1 MENVKKT
8 RTDNSVLLIS
18 LAGVIN
24 ADNASAVAQT
34 IAEQRAAARDYTALV
49 FDARDL
55 TYISS
60 AGLRIIMQ
68 VIKEEKLRKH
78 APVSMIEVSKDVY
91 DILDMT
97 GFTTFVDVQKALREI
112 SVEGCPVI
120 GAGFFGKVYRLNP
133 ETVVKVYANEES
145 IPVIRREQ
153 ARAKKAFIKGIP
165 TAISYDIVRVG
176 DTYGSVFELLHA
188 KSFNDWVLE
197 YEDCPEKLD
206 ELIRSYVF
214 CLKQVHDTELDMGD
228 LPFARDEMLEKLDVL
243 QPYLPQDVQLR
254 LRDLL
259 TSLPDDLHAVHG
271 DFQMKNVMLCNGE
284 PMLIDMETLCIGQP
298 IFDLQGIYVAYKAFP
313 EDEPDNATKFLGIR
327 PETAEYIWRR
337 LLELYFG
344 TEANLREI
352 EEKIKVLA
360 YIRFL
365 QLLVTTDL
373 QNSELGKLRIKHT
386 QEHLQELSANITS
399 LKI

>member
-1 MENVKKT
+1 MENVKK
-8 RTDNSVLLIS
+8 RIDNSVLLIP

-24 ADNASAVAQT
+24 ADNASAVAQK
-34 IAEQRAAARDYTALV
+34 IAEQRAAVSDYTALV
-49 FDARDL
+49 FDAKDL

-112 SVEGCPVI
+112 SLEGSTVI
-120 GAGFFGKVYRLNP
+120 GEGFFGKVYRLNP
-133 ETVVKVYANEES
+133 ETVVKVYANEDS
-145 IPVIRREQ
+145 IPMIKREQ

-176 DTYGSVFELLHA
+176 DAYGSVFELLQA
-188 KSFNDWVLE
+188 KSFNDWVIE
-197 YEDCPEKLD
+197 YEACPEKLD
-206 ELIRSYVF
+206 ELIQLYVS
-214 CLKQVHDTELDMGD
+214 CLKQVHETELDMGD
-228 LPFARDEMLEKLDVL
+228 LPFARDEMLEKAAVL
-243 QPYLPQDVQLR
+243 QAYLPQDVQQR
-254 LRDLL
+254 LQNLL
-259 TSLPDDLHAVHG
+259 ASLPDDLHAVHG

-327 PETAEYIWRR
+327 PETADYIWRR

-344 TEANLREI
+344 TEVNLREI
-352 EEKIKVLA
+352 EERIKLLA

-365 QLLVTTDL
+365 HIIVTTDL
-373 QNSELGKLRIKHT
+373 QNGELGKLRIKHA
-386 QEHLQELSANITS
+386 QEHLQELSASINS
-399 LKI
+399 LAI

>member
-1 MENVKKT
+1 
-8 RTDNSVLLIS
+8 
-18 LAGVIN
+18 
-24 ADNASAVAQT
+24 
-34 IAEQRAAARDYTALV
+34 
-49 FDARDL
+49 
-55 TYISS
+55 
-60 AGLRIIMQ
+60 MQ

-78 APVSMIEVSKDVY
+78 APVSMIEVSRDVY

-112 SVEGCPVI
+112 SLEGSTVI
-120 GAGFFGKVYRLNP
+120 GEGFFGKVYRLNP

-145 IPVIRREQ
+145 IPVIKREQ

-176 DTYGSVFELLHA
+176 DAYGSVFELLQA
-188 KSFNDWVLE
+188 KSFNDWVIE

-206 ELIRSYVF
+206 ELIQLYVS
-214 CLKQVHDTELDMGD
+214 CLKQVHETELDMGD
-228 LPFARDEMLEKLDVL
+228 LPFARDEMLEKVAVL
-243 QPYLPQDVQLR
+243 QAYLPQDVQQR
-254 LRDLL
+254 LQNLL
-259 TSLPDDLHAVHG
+259 ASLPDDLHAVHG

-327 PETAEYIWRR
+327 PETAEYIWRG

>member
-1 MENVKKT
+1 MENVKKS
-8 RTDNSVLLIS
+8 RTDNSVLLIP
-18 LAGVIN
+18 LAGGIN

-55 TYISS
+55 AYISS

-97 GFTTFVDVQKALREI
+97 GFTAFVDVQKALREI

-259 TSLPDDLHAVHG
+259 ASLPDDLHAVHG

-284 PMLIDMETLCIGQP
+284 PMLIDMEILCIGQP

-373 QNSELGKLRIKHT
+373 QNSELGKLRIKHM
-386 QEHLQELSANITS
+386 QEHLQELSASITS
-399 LKI
+399 LAI

>member
-1 MENVKKT
+1 MDKVQQSG
-8 RTDNSVLLIS
+8 TDNVLMIPLS
-18 LAGVIN
+18 GTIN
-24 ADNASAVAQT
+24 ADNASAMAQN
-34 IAEQRAAARDYTALV
+34 IAEKRAAVRDYTALV

-97 GFTTFVDVQKALREI
+97 GFTAFFDVQKALREI

-145 IPVIRREQ
+145 IPVIKREQ

-176 DTYGSVFELLHA
+176 DTYGSVFELLQA
-188 KSFNDWVLE
+188 KSFNDWVIE

-206 ELIRSYVF
+206 ELTRLYVS

-259 TSLPDDLHAVHG
+259 ASLPDDLHAVHG

-386 QEHLQELSANITS
+386 QEHLQELSASITS
-399 LKI
+399 LAI

>member
-1 MENVKKT
+1 MENVKKI
-8 RTDNSVLLIS
+8 RTDNSVLLIP

-24 ADNASAVAQT
+24 ADNASAVAQK
-34 IAEQRAAARDYTALV
+34 IAEQRAAVSDYTALV
-49 FDARDL
+49 FDAKDL

-78 APVSMIEVSKDVY
+78 APVSMIEVSRDVY

-112 SVEGCPVI
+112 SLEGSTVI
-120 GAGFFGKVYRLNP
+120 GEGFFGKVYRLNP

-145 IPVIRREQ
+145 IPVIKREQ

-176 DTYGSVFELLHA
+176 DTYGSVFELLQA
-188 KSFNDWVLE
+188 KSFNDWVIE

-206 ELIRSYVF
+206 ELIQLYVS
-214 CLKQVHDTELDMGD
+214 CLKQVHETELDMGD
-228 LPFARDEMLEKLDVL
+228 LPFARDEMLEKVAVL
-243 QPYLPQDVQLR
+243 QAYLPQDVQQR
-254 LRDLL
+254 LQNLL
-259 TSLPDDLHAVHG
+259 ASLPDDLHAVHG

-327 PETAEYIWRR
+327 PETADYIWRR
-337 LLELYFG
+337 LLEIYFG
-344 TEANLREI
+344 TEADLCEI
-352 EEKIKVLA
+352 EEKIKALA
-360 YIRFL
+360 YIRCL
-365 QLLVTTDL
+365 HLLITTDL
-373 QNSELGKLRIKHT
+373 QNSELGKLRITHA
-386 QEHLQELSANITS
+386 QEHLQELSASITS
-399 LKI
+399 LAI

>member
-1 MENVKKT
+1 MENVKK
-8 RTDNSVLLIS
+8 RIDNSVLLIP

-24 ADNASAVAQT
+24 ADNASAVAQK
-34 IAEQRAAARDYTALV
+34 IAEQRAAVSDYTALV
-49 FDARDL
+49 FDAKDL

-112 SVEGCPVI
+112 SLEGSTVI
-120 GAGFFGKVYRLNP
+120 GEGFFGKVYRLNP
-133 ETVVKVYANEES
+133 ETVVKVYANEDS
-145 IPVIRREQ
+145 IPMIKREQ

-176 DTYGSVFELLHA
+176 DAYGSVFELLQA
-188 KSFNDWVLE
+188 KSFNDWVIE
-197 YEDCPEKLD
+197 YEACPEKLD
-206 ELIRSYVF
+206 ELIQLYVS
-214 CLKQVHDTELDMGD
+214 CLKQVHETELDMGD
-228 LPFARDEMLEKLDVL
+228 LPFARDEMLEKVAVL
-243 QPYLPQDVQLR
+243 QAYLPQDVQQR
-254 LRDLL
+254 LQNLL
-259 TSLPDDLHAVHG
+259 ASLPDDLHAVHG

-313 EDEPDNATKFLGIR
+313 EDEPNNATKFLGIR
-327 PETAEYIWRR
+327 PETADYIWRR

-344 TEANLREI
+344 TEVNLREI
-352 EEKIKVLA
+352 EERIKLLA

-365 QLLVTTDL
+365 HIIVTTDL
-373 QNSELGKLRIKHT
+373 QNGELGKLRIKHA
-386 QEHLQELSANITS
+386 QEHLQELSASINS
-399 LKI
+399 LAI

>member
-1 MENVKKT
+1 MESVKKS
-8 RTDNSVLLIS
+8 RIDNSVLLIP

-24 ADNASAVAQT
+24 ADNASAVAQK
-34 IAEQRAAARDYTALV
+34 IAEQRAAVRDYTALV
-49 FDARDL
+49 FDAKDL

-78 APVSMIEVSKDVY
+78 APVSLIEVSKDVY

-145 IPVIRREQ
+145 IPVIKREQ

-176 DTYGSVFELLHA
+176 DTYGSVFELLQA
-188 KSFNDWVLE
+188 KSFNDWILE

-206 ELIRSYVF
+206 ELTWLYVS

-228 LPFARDEMLEKLDVL
+228 LPFARDEMLEKVAAL
-243 QPYLPQDVQLR
+243 QVYLPQ
-254 LRDLL
+254 
-259 TSLPDDLHAVHG
+259 A
-271 DFQMKNVMLCNGE
+271 
-284 PMLIDMETLCIGQP
+284 
-298 IFDLQGIYVAYKAFP
+298 
-313 EDEPDNATKFLGIR
+313 
-327 PETAEYIWRR
+327 
-337 LLELYFG
+337 FG
-344 TEANLREI
+344 TL
-352 EEKIKVLA
+352 
-360 YIRFL
+360 FWHG
-365 QLLVTTDL
+365 
-373 QNSELGKLRIKHT
+373 GKT
-386 QEHLQELSANITS
+386 A
-399 LKI
+399 

>member
-1 MENVKKT
+1 MENVKKS
-8 RTDNSVLLIS
+8 RTDNSVLLIP

-49 FDARDL
+49 FDAKDL

-78 APVSMIEVSKDVY
+78 APVSMIEVSRDVY

-112 SVEGCPVI
+112 SLEGSTVI
-120 GAGFFGKVYRLNP
+120 GEGFFGKVYRLNP

-145 IPVIRREQ
+145 IPVIKREQ

-176 DTYGSVFELLHA
+176 DTYGSVFELLQA
-188 KSFNDWVLE
+188 KSFNDWVIE

-206 ELIRSYVF
+206 ELIQLYVS
-214 CLKQVHDTELDMGD
+214 CLKQVHETELDMGD
-228 LPFARDEMLEKLDVL
+228 LPFARDEMLEKVAVL
-243 QPYLPQDVQLR
+243 QAYLPQDVQQR
-254 LRDLL
+254 LQNLL
-259 TSLPDDLHAVHG
+259 ASLPDDLHAVHG

-327 PETAEYIWRR
+327 PETADYIWRR

>member
-1 MENVKKT
+1 MENVKK
-8 RTDNSVLLIS
+8 RIDNSVLLIP

-24 ADNASAVAQT
+24 ADNASAVAQK
-34 IAEQRAAARDYTALV
+34 IAEQRAAVSDYTALV
-49 FDARDL
+49 FDAKDL

-112 SVEGCPVI
+112 SLEGSTVI
-120 GAGFFGKVYRLNP
+120 GEGFFGKVYRLNP
-133 ETVVKVYANEES
+133 ETVVKVYANEDS
-145 IPVIRREQ
+145 IPMIKREQ

-176 DTYGSVFELLHA
+176 DAYGSVFELLQA
-188 KSFNDWVLE
+188 KSFNDWVIE
-197 YEDCPEKLD
+197 YEACPEKLD
-206 ELIRSYVF
+206 ELIQLYVS
-214 CLKQVHDTELDMGD
+214 CLKQVHETELDMGD
-228 LPFARDEMLEKLDVL
+228 LPFARDEMLEKVAVL
-243 QPYLPQDVQLR
+243 QAYLPQDVQQR
-254 LRDLL
+254 LQNLL
-259 TSLPDDLHAVHG
+259 ASLPDDLHAVHG

-327 PETAEYIWRR
+327 PETADYIWRR

-344 TEANLREI
+344 TEVNLREI
-352 EEKIKVLA
+352 EERIKLLA

-365 QLLVTTDL
+365 HIIVTTDL
-373 QNSELGKLRIKHT
+373 QNGELGKLRIKHA
-386 QEHLQELSANITS
+386 QEHLQELSASINS
-399 LKI
+399 LAI